1 MQLKM
6 LVLPAPFGPMI
17 AKRSPAAT
25 STLTP
30 ARATTPPKLRC
41 NPSRASSAMRAYALP
56 RSGEGHANGP
66 PVVSM
71 TDESVERLS
80 GNSIL
85 GMTPPRLDGR
95 LLHKWRDATLTRRAC
110 QYIGRRDPPVRPPTT
125 GSRQRPARDV
135 RRQAARMT
143 APRSHVA
150 AHDAPN
156 LAPDRDRARSE
167 HPLHLP
173 SDGIR

>member
-17 AKRSPAAT
+17 AKRSPAPT

-30 ARATTPPKLRC
+30 ARAATPPKLRC

-56 RSGEGHANGP
+56 RSGEGHAHGP
-66 PVVSM
+66 SM
-71 TDESVERLS
+71 TDECVERLS

-110 QYIGRRDPPVRPPTT
+110 Q
-125 GSRQRPARDV
+125 
-135 RRQAARMT
+135 
-143 APRSHVA
+143 
-150 AHDAPN
+150 
-156 LAPDRDRARSE
+156 
-167 HPLHLP
+167 
-173 SDGIR
+173 

>member
-30 ARATTPPKLRC
+30 ARAATPPKLRC

-56 RSGEGHANGP
+56 RSGEGHAHGP
-66 PVVSM
+66 PAVSM
-71 TDESVERLS
+71 TDECVERLS

-85 GMTPPRLDGR
+85 GITPPRLDGR

-125 GSRQRPARDV
+125 GSRQRARHD
-135 RRQAARMT
+135 RGGRGLLQQHRLREIT
-143 APRSHVA
+143 LGHVA
-150 AHDAPN
+150 GQHRLRRPRGPTPGHAGP
-156 LAPDRDRARSE
+156 
-167 HPLHLP
+167 
-173 SDGIR
+173 GG

>member
-17 AKRSPAAT
+17 AKRSPAPT

-30 ARATTPPKLRC
+30 ARAATPPKLRC

-80 GNSIL
+80 GNLIQ
-85 GMTPPRLDGR
+85 GMTPPRAGR
-95 LLHKWRDATLTRRAC
+95 SATPQVAGRHAAPEGLSIYRAS
-110 QYIGRRDPPVRPPTT
+110 VF
-125 GSRQRPARDV
+125 
-135 RRQAARMT
+135 
-143 APRSHVA
+143 APSAGH
-150 AHDAPN
+150 
-156 LAPDRDRARSE
+156 
-167 HPLHLP
+167 HPE
-173 SDGIR
+173 

>member
-17 AKRSPAAT
+17 AKRSPAPT

-30 ARATTPPKLRC
+30 ARAATPPKLRC

-71 TDESVERLS
+71 TDESVKRLS
-80 GNSIL
+80 GNSIQGMEDSPEGWTVTPRVAGRYVTRRL
-85 GMTPPRLDGR
+85 LSIYRAPASHRAPTHPDAVQRRQGMTYD
-95 LLHKWRDATLTRRAC
+95 TRR
-110 QYIGRRDPPVRPPTT
+110 PHT
-125 GSRQRPARDV
+125 
-135 RRQAARMT
+135 
-143 APRSHVA
+143 
-150 AHDAPN
+150 
-156 LAPDRDRARSE
+156 
-167 HPLHLP
+167 P
-173 SDGIR
+173 SDIVPS